1 MKRSIKYIILIAW
14 IGFLGAC
21 DLKEDR
27 AYDEPTDTRLI
38 RTLNEYSEALA
49 SAPNGWVLFVD
60 SKFGVFRHYLS
71 FDRNDRVIMLSDL
84 SANYTLKDG
93 TNTAITPRQS
103 SYQLKALHMPS
114 LIFDTYSYIH
124 MLCDP
129 TYSVM
134 DVPTHYALYADFEY
148 SILSFDSGIFTLR
161 GMLNKTTCYLR
172 RATKEEADAVFE
184 KQALLND
191 YTRIEGHTES
201 ILSINSRKVS
211 VSFLK
216 AFHAAGTANRNRFVE
231 LTWDEEGE
239 TQSVQGHMWI
249 ELDSG
254 AGAPERINL
263 IAPISVGDAQIVSF
277 LWNETIRAY
286 DAVDQNGTVDT
297 KPAESIQ

>member
-1 MKRSIKYIILIAW
+1 
-14 IGFLGAC
+14 
-21 DLKEDR
+21 
-27 AYDEPTDTRLI
+27 
-38 RTLNEYSEALA
+38 
-49 SAPNGWVLFVD
+49 
-60 SKFGVFRHYLS
+60 
-71 FDRNDRVIMLSDL
+71 
-84 SANYTLKDG
+84 
-93 TNTAITPRQS
+93 
-103 SYQLKALHMPS
+103 
-114 LIFDTYSYIH
+114 
-124 MLCDP
+124 
-129 TYSVM
+129 
-134 DVPTHYALYADFEY
+134 
-148 SILSFDSGIFTLR
+148 
-161 GMLNKTTCYLR
+161 MLNKTTCYLR

-191 YTRIEGHTES
+191 YTRIERHTES
-201 ILSINSRKVS
+201 ILSINYREVS

-263 IAPISVGDAQIVSF
+263 ITPISVGDAQIVSF

-286 DAVDQNGTVDT
+286 DAVDQNGTVYT